1 MPLKA
6 TPADKS
12 VVKNVLVTKIVL
24 VAKNALATKIVPVA
38 KTKLLAPTLPKLPRS
53 LKMDALKANFVLNA
67 NTAQPAMT
75 VVHVAHV
82 PKANVVS
89 PVMNSVV
96 NLVVNSVV
104 NLAVNAVSLAA
115 NNLVANVAK
124 VVPSAHASKLSPSSS
139 LSKSLQAFGQASPA
153 SLLHSGASLSA
164 LSLFLNNAKEMVLVV
179 MDIAKMVAVTN
190 VATDNAVVVDHVA
203 PAVAVLAVADLAP
216 TKAN

>member
-6 TPADKS
+6 MPADKS

-24 VAKNALATKIVPVA
+24 VAKNALATKTVPVA
-38 KTKLLAPTLPKLPRS
+38 KTKLLAPTLPKLPRN
-53 LKMDALKANFVLNA
+53 LKADALKTNFVRNA
-67 NTAQPAMT
+67 NTVQPAMN
-75 VVHVAHV
+75 VVHAALAQ
-82 PKANVVS
+82 KANVVNLAT
-89 PVMNSVV
+89 NSVA
-96 NLVVNSVV
+96 
-104 NLAVNAVSLAA
+104 NLAVNAVNLAA

-124 VVPSAHASKLSPSSS
+124 VVQSAHVSKSSPSSS
-139 LSKSLQAFGQASPA
+139 LSKSLQGFGQVSPA

-179 MDIAKMVAVTN
+179 TEIAKMVAVTD
-190 VATDNAVVVDHVA
+190 VAMAIAVAVDHVA

>member
-6 TPADKS
+6 MPADKS
-12 VVKNVLVTKIVL
+12 VVKNVLATKIVL
-24 VAKNALATKIVPVA
+24 VAKNALATKTVPVA

-53 LKMDALKANFVLNA
+53 LKMGALKANFVLNA

-96 NLVVNSVV
+96 NL
-104 NLAVNAVSLAA
+104 AVNAVSLAA

-124 VVPSAHASKLSPSSS
+124 VVQSAHVSKSSPSSS

-164 LSLFLNNAKEMVLVV
+164 LS
-179 MDIAKMVAVTN
+179 
-190 VATDNAVVVDHVA
+190 
-203 PAVAVLAVADLAP
+203 
-216 TKAN
+216 

>member
-1 MPLKA
+1 MPLKV

-53 LKMDALKANFVLNA
+53 LKMDAPKANFVPNA

-96 NLVVNSVV
+96 NL
-104 NLAVNAVSLAA
+104 AANAVSLAA

-124 VVPSAHASKLSPSSS
+124 VVPSAHVSKSSPSSS

-179 MDIAKMVAVTN
+179 MDIAKMVAVTD
-190 VATDNAVVVDHVA
+190 VATDNAAVVDHVA

>member
-24 VAKNALATKIVPVA
+24 VAKNALVTKIVPVA

-89 PVMNSVV
+89 LVM
-96 NLVVNSVV
+96 NSVV

-179 MDIAKMVAVTN
+179 MDIAKMVAVTD